1 MNVVQDRKC
10 SKCPCCC
17 SYGPLLLLSAETF
30 LRAFLLSS
38 LLAAPYV
45 IHSMEICS
53 LSSRRFWPRFDDVLS
68 LELTKSPS
76 LKQQPKKRKLLR
88 KQWTISFLAFLRRS
102 ISHEE
107 YQLLTYL
114 WLPAFPQTS
123 PRRLDRFFFP
133 WQSRPMSSQE
143 KQKHS
148 LTQNSFVRPSPICQ
162 EKGHFLEEGTRW
174 TIRSRCRKQMLF
186 WRYCHHDERESVNS
200 ICLKRE
206 K

>member
-123 PRRLDRFFFP
+123 PRLPIVATDSFFLGNQGQCHPKRNKNIRLLLR
-133 WQSRPMSSQE
+133 
-143 KQKHS
+143 
-148 LTQNSFVRPSPICQ
+148 VRPSPICQ
-162 EKGHFLEEGTRW
+162 EKGHFLEEGTRQ
-174 TIRSRCRKQMLF
+174 TATQSL
-186 WRYCHHDERESVNS
+186 SS
-200 ICLKRE
+200 
-206 K
+206 

>member
-1 MNVVQDRKC
+1 M
-10 SKCPCCC
+10 S
-17 SYGPLLLLSAETF
+17 LLLAAPMVLLQLLSAETF

-123 PRRLDRFFFP
+123 PLVATDSFFLGNQGQCHPKRNKNIRLLL
-133 WQSRPMSSQE
+133 SKS
-143 KQKHS
+143 
-148 LTQNSFVRPSPICQ
+148 VRPQ
-162 EKGHFLEEGTRW
+162 YAK
-174 TIRSRCRKQMLF
+174 
-186 WRYCHHDERESVNS
+186 
-200 ICLKRE
+200 KRAIF
-206 K
+206 

>member
-1 MNVVQDRKC
+1 M
-10 SKCPCCC
+10 S
-17 SYGPLLLLSAETF
+17 LLLAAPMVLLQLLSAETF

-123 PRRLDRFFFP
+123 PRLPIVATDSFFLGNQGQCHPKRNKNIRLLLSKSVSVPNMPRKGPFFRGRDESDYT
-133 WQSRPMSSQE
+133 QSSS
-143 KQKHS
+143 
-148 LTQNSFVRPSPICQ
+148 
-162 EKGHFLEEGTRW
+162 
-174 TIRSRCRKQMLF
+174 
-186 WRYCHHDERESVNS
+186 
-200 ICLKRE
+200 
-206 K
+206 